1 MAAATAQ
8 DLPSSPPF
16 QTSETGFF
24 RHLVS
29 FVDSG
34 NVLLRWKSGR
44 ECPLRAAANSFLHPT
59 RKGVACQ
66 RERELRKRS
75 IGHFWQIIWRSLNP
89 LIRER
94 HKHHRLS
101 RISKARS
108 ARTACINSSKEVEN
122 VPTSAVDFVQL
133 FQILSVQR
141 THVPRKT
148 I

>member
-1 MAAATAQ
+1 MIFGATATSTAATEVMSW
-8 DLPSSPPF
+8 D
-16 QTSETGFF
+16 
-24 RHLVS
+24 V
-29 FVDSG
+29 
-34 NVLLRWKSGR
+34 
-44 ECPLRAAANSFLHPT
+44 
-59 RKGVACQ
+59 
-66 RERELRKRS
+66 ERELRKRS

-94 HKHHRLS
+94 HKHRLS
-101 RISKARS
+101 QISQARS

-122 VPTSAVDFVQL
+122 VPTSTVDFAQL